1 MHPSDSHSDTDH
13 ALLEGL
19 LQLAVEGQT
28 EDQAFQSIGEE
39 VFSRLLDTYGQET
52 RSDPE
57 RGRSPGVGSRG
68 SDPSHP
74 QPPPRRKVGLDSSRR
89 K

>member
-1 MHPSDSHSDTDH
+1 MHPSDTHSDTDR

-52 RSDPE
+52 RA
-57 RGRSPGVGSRG
+57 
-68 SDPSHP
+68 
-74 QPPPRRKVGLDSSRR
+74 
-89 K
+89 

>member
-1 MHPSDSHSDTDH
+1 MHPSDSQSDTDH

-52 RSDPE
+52 RA
-57 RGRSPGVGSRG
+57 
-68 SDPSHP
+68 
-74 QPPPRRKVGLDSSRR
+74 
-89 K
+89 